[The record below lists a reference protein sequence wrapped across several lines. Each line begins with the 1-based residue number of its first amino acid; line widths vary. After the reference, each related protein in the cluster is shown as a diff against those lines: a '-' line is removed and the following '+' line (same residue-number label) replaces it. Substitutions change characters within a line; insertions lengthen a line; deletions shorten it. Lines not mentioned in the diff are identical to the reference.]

1 MSIELVDLPLL
12 HDTPTDSTSE
22 KLSLKP
28 HSFPALTSASGTSSK
43 MPSPSEIERESIVDS
58 LHIEE
63 IDPLTYR
70 STRLWIPINAS
81 DSHARQ
87 GQALDASQSTSL
99 TSSDSTSALGK
110 YPIIYRVEKLRDGKS
125 YVTRSVT
132 ASQHGQ
138 PIFMVTC
145 SFTLPTPARFP
156 QPSFREPMPLGIP
169 LPMACQSEEE
179 RWTKYLSTAKAAR
192 LHPGARHSLEA
203 YIMERD
209 SSPVAIREVPRDTE
223 FWFEDDDASE
233 EKKAADKA
241 AETKWDGS
249 VAGKV
254 NFAARAR
261 AVQAAASS
269 DQSVKQVKRKMERHE
284 RMLWMK
290 AKDDNVASLDN
301 NYQKSILA
309 YLSDFQFIGTAAQAT
324 GLSQNS
330 NPKLGMM
337 ASLDHVVYF
346 YSNDFKTSN
355 WLLHVITSPRVGDG
369 RGVVEGRFYTEEGE
383 LVALTVQEG
392 VVRATAAEPKK
403 DKSVS
408 KAKL

>member
-1 MSIELVDLPLL
+1 
-12 HDTPTDSTSE
+12 
-22 KLSLKP
+22 
-28 HSFPALTSASGTSSK
+28 
-43 MPSPSEIERESIVDS
+43 MPSAAELQRESIEES
-58 LHIEE
+58 LGLEE

-70 STRLWIPINAS
+70 STRLWIPINARGGFGGQVLGLS
-81 DSHARQ
+81 LRAAIKTLDDSKPWTLH
-87 GQALDASQSTSL
+87 SQHCYFL
-99 TSSDSTSALGK
+99 LPALGK

-138 PIFMVTC
+138 PIFMLTC

-169 LPMACQSEEE
+169 PPLACQSEEE
-179 RWTKYLSTAKAAR
+179 RWSAFLASPKAAK
-192 LHPGARHSLEA
+192 LQPSSRHSLEA
-203 YIMERD
+203 YVLERE
-209 SSPVAIREVPRDTE
+209 SSPVAIREVPRDVE
-223 FWFEDDDASE
+223 FWFEDDEASE
-233 EKKAADKA
+233 EKRRADKVEA
-241 AETKWDGS
+241 KWDGH

-261 AVQAAASS
+261 ANDGSTS
-269 DQSVKQVKRKMERHE
+269 MDQSIKQVKRKMERHE

-290 AKDDNVASLDN
+290 AKDDSVANLDTN
-301 NYQKSILA
+301 FQKSILA

-324 GLSQNS
+324 GMSQNS
-330 NPKLGMM
+330 HPKLGMM

-392 VVRATAAEPKK
+392 VVRAAAPDSKSTKK
-403 DKSVS
+403 DTQAS